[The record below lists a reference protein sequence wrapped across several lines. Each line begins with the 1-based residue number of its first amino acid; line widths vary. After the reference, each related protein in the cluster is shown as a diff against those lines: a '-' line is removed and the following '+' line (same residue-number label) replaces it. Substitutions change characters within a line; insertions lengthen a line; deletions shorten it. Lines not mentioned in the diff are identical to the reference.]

1 VFAFTIPVQPMAP
14 SGPPPAGALPAAL
27 QGCSVL
33 VVDGHAASRRFLT
46 NTLTGA
52 GLACEAAES
61 VQAARL
67 LAERMPPPVL
77 LVVDHSLPDGGGRQL
92 ASDLRKHWRQP
103 LLPVLLL
110 LSAGEPIPRALLAE
124 LAPVLPLAK
133 PLKYTPLLLTIR
145 SFFVPPSA
153 PAAAATTNR
162 RLSNDIPLDI
172 LLVEDNP
179 LNRSVALSQ
188 LLRLGYRADAAGNGL
203 EAINAFV
210 SRDYDLVMMDLQM
223 PTMDGLEATRELRRR
238 LPSER
243 QPCIIAITA
252 NAILGDRE
260 VCLAAGMNDYLTKP
274 LKLEVLADA
283 IRRNFTPQASA

>member
-1 VFAFTIPVQPMAP
+1 M
-14 SGPPPAGALPAAL
+14 
-27 QGCSVL
+27 L

-61 VQAARL
+61 IQAARL
-67 LAERMPPPVL
+67 LAESMPPPVL
-77 LVVDHSLPDGGGRQL
+77 LVVDLSLPDGEGRQL
-92 ASDLRKHWRQP
+92 AGELRKHWRQP

-110 LSAGEPIPRALLAE
+110 LPAGEPIPRAGLAE
-124 LAPVLPLAK
+124 LAPVLPLVK

-153 PAAAATTNR
+153 PAAAAAATNR
-162 RLSNDIPLDI
+162 RLSDDIPLDI

-188 LLRLGYRADAAGNGL
+188 LQRLGYRADAAGNGL

-210 SRDYDLVMMDLQM
+210 NRDYDLVMMDLQM

-274 LKLEVLADA
+274 LKLEVLAAA
-283 IRRNFTPQASA
+283 IRRNFAAPASA